1 MMYNNNNNDND
12 NNNNNDNNN
21 YNCNNDDNNND
32 NDNAN
37 DILHWCHMSVMAFHI
52 TRNFTVCSTAIIS
65 VRITGHLSGETAS
78 DLWILLK

>member
-1 MMYNNNNNDND
+1 
-12 NNNNNDNNN
+12 
-21 YNCNNDDNNND
+21 
-32 NDNAN
+32 
-37 DILHWCHMSVMAFHI
+37 MAFHI